1 MQRMKQTGLP
11 LAKLAVV
18 VHKLPQVLINVS
30 GVDRNLGV
38 SHPAVLAEVDRLR
51 AQLGESGRIL
61 LRPSGTEPLVRVMV
75 EAPTDNEANAVAQA
89 LVAVV
94 RKVAAL

>member
-1 MQRMKQTGLP
+1 M
-11 LAKLAVV
+11 
-18 VHKLPQVLINVS
+18 
-30 GVDRNLGV
+30 